1 MLLLPKVVKSPSS
14 SRKLTP
20 ACVCGC
26 DICKIAWSGRAH
38 GQSGVWDNLAEQHNQ
53 RKRTH
58 TILIIKTNQTMKSMT
73 KYELADAAGV
83 SAATFRRW
91 LKTDR
96 AFLEANHIH
105 PRTKILPP
113 KVVKYLCEKYCIE
126 VC

>member
-1 MLLLPKVVKSPSS
+1 MFVKLL
-14 SRKLTP
+14 
-20 ACVCGC
+20 GQG
-26 DICKIAWSGRAH
+26 GRM
-38 GQSGVWDNLAEQHNQ
+38 GRVGYGTTSQSNITSAS
-53 RKRTH
+53 TH